1 MIITKTPFRISFAG
15 GGTDLAAF
23 YEREQGAVLSATINK
38 YMYLALHRY
47 FENKILLKYSRTEL
61 VDSAQEIQHP
71 LIRHCF
77 LKTGINN
84 PLEVTSFADIPSS
97 GTGLGSSSAFTIG
110 LLKALY
116 TFQHKNTEN
125 VQLAKE
131 ACDIEIRELKEPI
144 GKQDQYAC
152 AVGGMNVLLFN
163 PDGSVFVE
171 PVMMKPAIKKK
182 LEENL
187 VLYYTG
193 LTRKASTILAEQT
206 KVTKQKEKFATLGAL
221 RSLVFELRDALTQ
234 GDLSTFAGVLHRGWT
249 LKQSL
254 VTGIS
259 NPEINRYYERAI
271 SLGALGGKLLGAGGG
286 GFLLFYCPKEKQHLL
301 RENLGLREV
310 PFSFDPQGARIIYM
324 EEEES

>member
-15 GGTDLAAF
+15 GGTDLKAF
-23 YEREQGAVLSATINK
+23 YEYEQGAVLSATINK

-47 FENKILLKYSRTEL
+47 FENKILLKYSKTEL
-61 VDSAQEIQHP
+61 VDHVQDIQHP

-77 LKTGINN
+77 LKTKIRD

-116 TFQHKNTEN
+116 TFQHKNKEN
-125 VQLAKE
+125 LHLAEE
-131 ACDIEIRELKEPI
+131 ACDIEISELKEPI

-152 AVGGMNVLLFN
+152 AVGGINVILFN
-163 PDGSVFVE
+163 TDGSVFVE

-182 LEENL
+182 LEQNL

-206 KVTKQKEKFATLGAL
+206 KVTKQKEKLATLRTL
-221 RSLVFELRDALTQ
+221 RSMVFELRDALTQ
-234 GDLSTFAGVLHRGWT
+234 GNLSTFGEILHRGWL

-254 VTGIS
+254 VNGIS
-259 NPEINRYYERAI
+259 NPEINAYYERAI

-286 GFLLFYCPKEKQHLL
+286 GFFLFYCPQEKQHLL
-301 RENLGLREV
+301 KAKLGLREV
-310 PFSFDPQGARIIYM
+310 PFVFDPQGSRIIYM